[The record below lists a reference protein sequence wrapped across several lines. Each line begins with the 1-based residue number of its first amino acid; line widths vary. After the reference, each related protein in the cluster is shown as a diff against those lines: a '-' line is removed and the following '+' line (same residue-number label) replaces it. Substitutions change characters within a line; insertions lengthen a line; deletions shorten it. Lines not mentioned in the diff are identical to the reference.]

1 MSGHLNR
8 GRIVVDTNGN
18 WRIYTN
24 SIPAGCTVLG
34 TVTRD
39 GIETGALVQTEA
51 GIYSMLNARVY
62 RGLEQRKVAAAL
74 GLEPPAVGRPPEMT
88 GGKAVKVYLD
98 TESIATAQQLGGG
111 NVSEGIRKAL
121 DLFRRGYG
129 HVRIA
134 EALVGDGQQMAGK
147 WRAAEDFVG

>member
-8 GRIVVDTNGN
+8 GRIVVDPNGN
-18 WRIYTN
+18 WRLYTN
-24 SIPAGCTVLG
+24 SIPAGCKVLG

-39 GIETGALVQTEA
+39 GVETGALVQTEA

-74 GLEPPAVGRPPEMT
+74 GIEQTTVGRPAEMA
-88 GGKAVKVYLD
+88 GGKRVQVYLD
-98 TESIATAQQLGGG
+98 AESISIASSLGKG

-121 DLFRRGYG
+121 KQ
-129 HVRIA
+129 A
-134 EALVGDGQQMAGK
+134 K
-147 WRAAEDFVG
+147 PSP

>member
-1 MSGHLNR
+1 MTHDNR
-8 GRIVVDTNGN
+8 GRLTVNTDGN
-18 WRIYTN
+18 WRLYTN

-39 GIETGALVQTEA
+39 GAETGALVQTEA

-74 GLEPPAVGRPPEMT
+74 GIEQPTVGRPAEMA
-88 GGKAVKVYLD
+88 GGKRVQVYLD
-98 TESIATAQQLGGG
+98 AESISIASSLGKG

-121 DLFRRGYG
+121 KQ
-129 HVRIA
+129 A
-134 EALVGDGQQMAGK
+134 S
-147 WRAAEDFVG
+147 

>member
-18 WRIYTN
+18 WRLYTN

-39 GIETGALVQTEA
+39 GAETGALVQTEA
-51 GIYSMLNARVY
+51 GIYSMLNASVY

-74 GLEPPAVGRPPEMT
+74 GIEQTTVGRPAEMQ
-88 GGKAVKVYLD
+88 GGKKVNTYLD
-98 TESIATAQQLGGG
+98 AESIAIATRLGNG

-121 DLFRRGYG
+121 KQ
-129 HVRIA
+129 A
-134 EALVGDGQQMAGK
+134 NQ
-147 WRAAEDFVG
+147 

>member
-18 WRIYTN
+18 WRLYTN

-39 GIETGALVQTEA
+39 GVETGALVQTEA

-74 GLEPPAVGRPPEMT
+74 GIEQTTVGRPAEMQ
-88 GGKAVKVYLD
+88 GGKKVNTYLD
-98 TESIATAQQLGGG
+98 AESIAIATRLGNG

-121 DLFRRGYG
+121 KQFGNL
-129 HVRIA
+129 
-134 EALVGDGQQMAGK
+134 
-147 WRAAEDFVG
+147 